1 MEELI
6 PLKQDIKES
15 VFGAIDGKWKY
26 GEERWRSSPLSTYF
40 KISKVMNI

>member
-6 PLKQDIKES
+6 SLKQDVEKS
-15 VFGAIDGKWKY
+15 VFRAIGEKWKY

-40 KISKVMNI
+40 KMSKVMNI